1 MKEGIFYF
9 IDIGWMSLFGVI
21 KDWRN
26 YIEYLKKFYFQP
38 TRSSIIVCGWC

>member
-26 YIEYLKKFYFQP
+26 YIEYLKKILF
-38 TRSSIIVCGWC
+38 SANKE